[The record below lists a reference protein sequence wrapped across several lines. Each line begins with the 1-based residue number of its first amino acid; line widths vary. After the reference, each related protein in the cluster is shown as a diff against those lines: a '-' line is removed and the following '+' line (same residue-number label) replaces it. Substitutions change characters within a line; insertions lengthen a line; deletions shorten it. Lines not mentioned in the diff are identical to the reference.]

1 MHKFIHYVK
10 FSCFFFLQQYLIK
23 LKFTLLTYR
32 DFDKLLYHVIINY
45 GQELFK
51 SNLFKQVRI
60 MVNYQFLFL
69 NQMVLFD
76 IRFSVMV
83 LKYNLLH
90 IFKFSDLNLRKLD
103 WDTKTQV
110 LMLRLNLRS
119 LGLLIFISRIKILIK
134 LVMKKN

>member
-1 MHKFIHYVK
+1 
-10 FSCFFFLQQYLIK
+10 
-23 LKFTLLTYR
+23 
-32 DFDKLLYHVIINY
+32 
-45 GQELFK
+45 
-51 SNLFKQVRI
+51 

-119 LGLLIFISRIKILIK
+119 LGLLIFISMIKILIK
-134 LVMKKN
+134 LVMKKKLNKNEQKTIDI